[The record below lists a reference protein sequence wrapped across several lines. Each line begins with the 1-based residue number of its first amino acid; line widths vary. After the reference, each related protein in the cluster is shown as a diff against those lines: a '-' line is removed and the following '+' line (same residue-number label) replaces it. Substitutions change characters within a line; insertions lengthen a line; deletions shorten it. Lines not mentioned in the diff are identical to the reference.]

1 MLAATQGLLLPCA
14 GLCQEFNPSHSDKTL
29 RAWEGVRAESIDSLL
44 KLGRIGHTSDATWQA
59 VSAPAGRRRAHA
71 YRKALP
77 GDATVGLG
85 RSYFQK
91 YDGSRDF
98 ECRRERA
105 E

>member
-77 GDATVGLG
+77 GERLLG
-85 RSYFQK
+85 SADPIFK
-91 YDGSRDF
+91 NTMGRDF